1 MNARLARSLSVAALP
16 LVTGGWLAVAA
27 APAAAAEDDSSGG
40 PRYSYFDTGYQ
51 WMDVNYAIK
60 QEGGQHHGIQLKGS
74 VAMANFGPVGL
85 HLFGEFFDGD
95 FSGAN
100 ATCDTG
106 EGNESVTFAGDRDS
120 QSLAG
125 GLGISYRLAENTDI
139 VARAGYVDISKF
151 ETPNNLCQ
159 LVHAKDDGYL
169 AEGMIRSELSENVE
183 IEAGY
188 RYSDLSDSNI
198 SNSDVLLGLGYH
210 VTDYLTFRVRGIVF
224 DDDTGLELTAR
235 LYFGSFLGRDAI
247 F

>member
-1 MNARLARSLSVAALP
+1 MNARLARSLGVAALP

-27 APAAAAEDDSSGG
+27 APAAADDTSGG
-40 PRYSYFDTGYQ
+40 PRYSYFDAGYQ

-60 QEGGQHHGIQLKGS
+60 QEGGQHQGIKLNGS
-74 VAMANFGPVGL
+74 VAIANFGAVGL
-85 HLFGEFFDGD
+85 HLFGEFFDGE
-95 FSGAN
+95 FSGVR
-100 ATCDTG
+100 ATCDGG
-106 EGNESVTFAGDRDS
+106 EGGGSVNFDGDRDS

-139 VARAGYVDISKF
+139 IARGAYVDISAF
-151 ETPNNLCQ
+151 EIPNNSCQ
-159 LVHAKDDGYL
+159 LISATDDGYF
-169 AEGMIRSELSENVE
+169 AEGMIRSEISENVE

-188 RYSDLSDSNI
+188 RYSDLSDSDI

-210 VTDYLTFRVRGIVF
+210 VTDYLTLRVRGIVF
-224 DDDTGLELTAR
+224 DDDTGLELSAR